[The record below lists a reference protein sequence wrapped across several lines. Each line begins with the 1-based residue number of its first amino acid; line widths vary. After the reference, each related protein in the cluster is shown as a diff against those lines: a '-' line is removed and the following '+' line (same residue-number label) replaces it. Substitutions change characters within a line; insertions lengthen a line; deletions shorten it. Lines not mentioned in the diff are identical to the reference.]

1 MAEPKPADTPVV
13 SPVRTASIPVGNARS
28 VRAFNATVTRL
39 NWDRQ
44 LFTDIYH
51 SLLTLSWSRFFG
63 LLIGIYFVGNAVF
76 AVGYWLDSGSLEG
89 ASGSYVDAF
98 YFSVQTMATIGY
110 GKMTPKS
117 GFANALVTLEAL
129 MGMLGTAMATGLMF
143 AKFARP
149 SARVLFSRNMIIA
162 KRNGKPA
169 MFVRMANARANQ
181 IMEAQFRLVMLRDE
195 VTAEGEQ
202 LRRLVD
208 LPLVRNT
215 TPTFIMSFLAQ
226 HDIDEKSP
234 IFGMTRD
241 DLIAIRAQFMLSLS
255 GTDETFSQTVHA
267 RQSYFVDDL
276 VWDKRFVDM
285 MLRGDDGNLVI
296 DYAKFDQ
303 LRD

>member
-1 MAEPKPADTPVV
+1 MADPAPAPPPDDK
-13 SPVRTASIPVGNARS
+13 SAIPISSARS
-28 VRAFNATVTRL
+28 VRAFNIQVTRL

-51 SLLTLSWSRFFG
+51 SLLTLSWSRFFL
-63 LLIGIYFVGNAVF
+63 LLIGLYFVGNAVF
-76 AVGYWLDSGSLEG
+76 AAGYWLDSESLDG
-89 ASGSYVDAF
+89 ARKGSYLDAF
-98 YFSVQTMATIGY
+98 FFSVQTMATIGY
-110 GKMTPKS
+110 GKMTPRS

-129 MGMLGTAMATGLMF
+129 VGMLGTAMATGLMF

-149 SARVLFSRNMIIA
+149 SARVMFSRNIIIA
-162 KRNGKPA
+162 KRNGKLA

-181 IMEAQFRLVMLRDE
+181 IMEAQIRLVMLRDE
-195 VTAEGEQ
+195 ITAEGEQ
-202 LRRLVD
+202 LRRLID
-208 LPLVRNT
+208 LPLVRNA

-226 HDIDEKSP
+226 HDLDEKSP
-234 IFGMTRD
+234 LYGLTRE
-241 DLIAIRAQFMLSLS
+241 DLVAMRAQFMISLS

-267 RQSYFVDDL
+267 RQSYFVEDL

-285 MLRGDDGNLVI
+285 MSRGNDGNMII